1 MDKPKESKNINDIH
15 VIKEPNISE
24 NKEDIITDT
33 KLESIYFNLLNNTK
47 ITLPKINGFQNFMA
61 FFNYI
66 FTKLNTGEESP
77 DKTGRKNELLKVLIE
92 QLTHYSKELGDSTN
106 QAKIEQY
113 FYDKNF
119 FGVFLEILNKKEDIS
134 SFKEIF
140 LLFSKVSILYY
151 IYLYFI
157 FQIIQNAL
165 KDNLD
170 INNLFREK
178 IINELFN
185 QYDSFK
191 NIEEKDLQEKIN
203 FNKQKSI
210 NINIIEKIKVI
221 FDEFKNN
228 PNENIQNILVYIDNL
243 FQNIRINIK
252 LDFNDITN
260 TTKINESIIE
270 KINKD
275 IQKIQNELQIEKNNS
290 LNIINKENKKIELGV
305 KILKENENENN
316 EGVGLSPNK
325 KEKKFTGKK
334 RTRERKI
341 INNHTQIIWY
351 FFYIF

>member
-92 QLTHYSKELGDSTN
+92 ELTHYSKELGDSTN

-140 LLFSKVSILYY
+140 LLFSKVSILY
-151 IYLYFI
+151 LFI
-157 FQIIQNAL
+157 FYI
-165 KDNLD
+165 LD
-170 INNLFREK
+170 YSK
-178 IINELFN
+178 C
-185 QYDSFK
+185 FK
-191 NIEEKDLQEKIN
+191 
-203 FNKQKSI
+203 
-210 NINIIEKIKVI
+210 
-221 FDEFKNN
+221 
-228 PNENIQNILVYIDNL
+228 
-243 FQNIRINIK
+243 R
-252 LDFNDITN
+252 
-260 TTKINESIIE
+260 
-270 KINKD
+270 
-275 IQKIQNELQIEKNNS
+275 
-290 LNIINKENKKIELGV
+290 
-305 KILKENENENN
+305 
-316 EGVGLSPNK
+316 
-325 KEKKFTGKK
+325 
-334 RTRERKI
+334 
-341 INNHTQIIWY
+341 
-351 FFYIF
+351 